1 MRDSLPSWVDV
12 KDRLGRFFGIAN
24 MDMGEMKAGEYGVG
38 LVARTLR
45 RTVDFEG
52 DEAQFANSIRNLVS
66 LMDVE

>member
-12 KDRLGRFFGIAN
+12 KDRLGRSSGIAK
-24 MDMGEMKAGEYGVG
+24 MEMGEMEAGEYGVG

-52 DEAQFANSIRNLVS
+52 DEAQFANSIRNLVR